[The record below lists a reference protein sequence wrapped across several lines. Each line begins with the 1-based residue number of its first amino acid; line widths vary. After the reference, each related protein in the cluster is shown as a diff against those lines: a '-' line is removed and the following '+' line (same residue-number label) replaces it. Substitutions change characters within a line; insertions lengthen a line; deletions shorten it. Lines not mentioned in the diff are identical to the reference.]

1 MANYKLNEQMVAGM
15 SEGDKETILSLYLHR
30 CLTPSLIVKH
40 LYRIDGI
47 QEETQYFENL
57 VYRASSVGRQK
68 VKPLFLL
75 QIESEK
81 ELPRCCHRGRVQ

>member
-47 QEETQYFENL
+47 QEEIANHRLDAMILDHLIEPMAAA
-57 VYRASSVGRQK
+57 RK
-68 VKPLFLL
+68 LFF
-75 QIESEK
+75 
-81 ELPRCCHRGRVQ
+81 